1 MEALYSCHLDT
12 FCTKPHVPKQHRPSR
27 GKKGIA
33 KNKNSQH
40 RTLFACL
47 DTFSRSA
54 IDLLPTT
61 LSCLQLPQKIFAQ
74 PRHTANTTRHTKRR
88 LNWQPAVSCLRNQ
101 QGALDSDKGIT
112 TFYVAF
118 SGLRSA
124 TSAMA
129 SSKVDQ
135 HQLQIIMPASPESC
149 PMFTTADLRVHQNLG
164 HRTDLETID
173 SPAVALLQFSDG
185 NKLYTTITLSHE
197 LAHSHYWAD

>member
-1 MEALYSCHLDT
+1 MSPGHFFVPSHT
-12 FCTKPHVPKQHRPSR
+12 FRSSTDQA
-27 GKKGIA
+27 GEKKGIA

-47 DTFSRSA
+47 DFFPIRDRFVTHHA
-54 IDLLPTT
+54 E
-61 LSCLQLPQKIFAQ
+61 LSSTPQKIFAQ

-135 HQLQIIMPASPESC
+135 HQLQIIMPASSESC

-164 HRTDLETID
+164 HRTNLETID

-185 NKLYTTITLSHE
+185 NELYTTITLSHE

>member
-1 MEALYSCHLDT
+1 MEALYSVTWTLFVPSHT
-12 FCTKPHVPKQHRPSR
+12 FRSSTDQA
-27 GKKGIA
+27 GEKKGIA

-47 DTFSRSA
+47 DFFPIRDRFVTHHA
-54 IDLLPTT
+54 E
-61 LSCLQLPQKIFAQ
+61 LSSTPPKNIRAATPHSQ
-74 PRHTANTTRHTKRR
+74 HNTTHETTTQLATCCFLPAKPTRCLGLRH
-88 LNWQPAVSCLRNQ
+88 
-101 QGALDSDKGIT
+101 KGIT

-135 HQLQIIMPASPESC
+135 HQLQIIMPASSESC

-164 HRTDLETID
+164 HRTNLETID

-185 NKLYTTITLSHE
+185 NELYTTITLSHE
-197 LAHSHYWAD
+197 LAHSHYRAD